1 MEAAESWARSGFPGK
16 EGGWEA
22 RRGQHTRA
30 SETQQKGQQQQMPGD
45 SKGEPDPLSGAE
57 QQESN

>member
-1 MEAAESWARSGFPGK
+1 MEAAESWARRDFPGK

-22 RRGQHTRA
+22 RRGEHPRA

-45 SKGEPDPLSGAE
+45 SKGEPDLLPWTE
-57 QQESN
+57 QHESN